1 MLGSKLGR
9 VVDRGDNAQLVGR
22 VHACESQI
30 EGLKKAKEELIKK
43 LQTAESTIETLH
55 QHLEEMGSSDTLTRA
70 RHDHDTVVCGL
81 QKKYETEIKHLQEH
95 VEKLKDTVQEKSEE
109 CRLLKQKLA
118 DSIQASESAQITRA
132 ETINRLTQSLEES
145 QKRCRNLL
153 EASSSQELSQ
163 MKIHFQQ
170 ALAARTISDEMCS
183 SLQEEIQD
191 LKEQVQMLESAS
203 NLGVSMAAGVQSSTA
218 TAFHDQNDSMAD
230 LGIKKTLDFDTPQG
244 TPTIVKHHSVTNQS
258 SDVVSSLKS
267 ELERCLVSNKQ
278 KRAEV
283 TELKEELRKFKKDM
297 LEYKQRCERADLLTQ
312 EQKRRITDLESCLS
326 PGEKT
331 NAIENRL
338 KKDIENLKREKKILL
353 EDVEEL
359 QRRLDEVSKSEE
371 KLTELNR
378 ELSKQ
383 ISDMVKE
390 YDQDKRQAVERAHR
404 ASEQDEID
412 RLCADTDQLKC
423 DLEKQFQEQLR
434 ESLNQSLN
442 QEQLRESLILV
453 RDVLCGILEKLVG
466 RNKRQQTLTK

>member
-1 MLGSKLGR
+1 MPSLW
-9 VVDRGDNAQLVGR
+9 D
-22 VHACESQI
+22 I

-153 EASSSQELSQ
+153 EDSSSQELSQ

-312 EQKRRITDLESCLS
+312 EQKTHHTPVDEGMRRITDLESCLS

-390 YDQDKRQAVERAHR
+390 YDQDKRQAVERSKEAHR

-434 ESLNQSLN
+434 ESLNQTLTKLS
-442 QEQLRESLILV
+442 
-453 RDVLCGILEKLVG
+453 DLEKLYG
-466 RNKRQQTLTK
+466 TA